1 MKRKYQEYNYHHIC
15 HDNCTNG
22 NKDDNNQWKKRE
34 TKKNMHEIIHKG
46 YANQT
51 DKRTGVIPKSAH
63 LSKETPPPFL

>member
-34 TKKNMHEIIHKG
+34 TKKNKDDNIHKNN
-46 YANQT
+46 AKQVRRT
-51 DKRTGVIPKSAH
+51 KDKRYP
-63 LSKETPPPFL
+63 